1 MIYKHRYFQFDTES
15 KRIFDENRKELRLT
29 GNALRVLNFLCEKKS
44 ANITEIGA
52 FLDWAKDYDENHM
65 RQYRYKVNSIIG
77 HDVIEYKNGI
87 YFLIGEVQEVEKME
101 PSERNTD
108 LLQAQNVKLEDIM
121 KKSKNIENE
130 YERKNHNL
138 VKENW
143 FKILAI
149 LFLLGALGDNPYDY
163 YQFLRWAM
171 LIIGGYLAYLFY
183 KLGNKIWLWIFGAI
197 VLLFNPIVPF
207 TFQRDTWQIIDVVVA
222 IIFTISIF
230 KKYEKNG

>member
-87 YFLIGEVQEVEKME
+87 YFLIGEVQEAEKIE
-101 PSERNTD
+101 SSERNTD
-108 LLQAQNVKLEDIM
+108 LLRADTVKSG
-121 KKSKNIENE
+121 KSVMDKTGGIKFNA
-130 YERKNHNL
+130 
-138 VKENW
+138 
-143 FKILAI
+143 ILA
-149 LFLLGALGDNPYDY
+149 LV
-163 YQFLRWAM
+163 
-171 LIIGGYLAYLFY
+171 
-183 KLGNKIWLWIFGAI
+183 AI
-197 VLLFNPIVPF
+197 VLLLLSFFDWSYGYYNLLRIIVTGVAIYYAYCLYSVIKKISF
-207 TFQRDTWQIIDVVVA
+207 WFWSLIAVA
-222 IIFTISIF
+222 IIFNPIF
-230 KKYEKNG
+230 PIYLGNKTTWGIIDVIVVLFFIVLIIRFKNYGRKNQVDNK